1 MAHGTFGERYG
12 PWAAVTGAAQGMGA
26 AFADDLA
33 GRGLAVLLVDREK
46 DLLADRAAELRAA
59 GAEVRELVVDLAEA
73 GAPGRVLDAAGE
85 VDVGLLVAN
94 AAVGY
99 VGPFLEQPLDEALTL
114 LDVNC
119 RATLVLV
126 HGLLPR
132 LVSRGTGGIVLL
144 SSLSAMRGAPLVT
157 AYAATKAW
165 NLILAESLWEE
176 VREAGVDVMA
186 VLPGSTRTPAW
197 LGSRPQ
203 PGAGTSNVM
212 EPADV
217 VREALDALG
226 TGPSFVPGQANRD
239 SEQFMASMDR
249 AEAIRLM
256 GEVMRAMY
264 PPERRPD
271 AGV

>member
-1 MAHGTFGERYG
+1 VSDPSFAERYG

-26 AFADDLA
+26 AFAAELV
-33 GRGLAVLLVDREK
+33 GRGLGVLMVDREK
-46 DLLADRAAELRAA
+46 DLLAHRAAELRST
-59 GAEVRELVVDLAEA
+59 GADVRELVADLAEA
-73 GAPGRVLDAAGE
+73 GAAGRILDAIFE
-85 VDVGLLVAN
+85 VELGLLVSN

-99 VGPFLEQPLDEALTL
+99 VGPFVEQSLEDGLAL

-119 RATLVLV
+119 RAPFVLV

-132 LVSRGTGGIVLL
+132 LLVRGRGGIVLL

-157 AYAATKAW
+157 TYAATKAW

-203 PGAGTSNVM
+203 AGAGTSNVM

-226 TGPSFVPGQANRD
+226 SGPSFVPGQANRD
-239 SEQFMASMDR
+239 SEQFMASTER
-249 AEAIRLM
+249 ADAIRMM

-264 PPERRPD
+264 PPGREPE